1 MEKPVINLADLKLQE
16 IGDGVGFQAKVASF
30 ADQIGSSGL
39 DCMLH
44 VVEPGKKAFP
54 RHSHHREHEL
64 FVILEGEGTYRF
76 GDASYRVRSGDV
88 CAAPTG
94 GVETAHQII
103 NTGSTTLKY
112 LGIATRVE
120 TEVCEY
126 PDSGKIAVWSGLDPE
141 TKGPRVRHIFGKD
154 DKPRGYHDGEA

>member
-1 MEKPVINLADLKLQE
+1 MKIKPVVNVADLPLKE
-16 IGDGVGFQAKVASF
+16 IGNDDGFQAKVASF
-30 ADQIGSSGL
+30 AARIGSRGL

-64 FVILEGEGTYRF
+64 FVILDGEGVYHF
-76 GDASYRVRSGDV
+76 GDESYPIRAGDV

-94 GVETAHQII
+94 GADVAHHIV

-112 LGIATRVE
+112 LGIATASE
-120 TEVCEY
+120 IEVCEY
-126 PDSGKIAVWSGLDPE
+126 PDSGKIAVWSRA
-141 TKGPRVRHIFGKD
+141 GPSGDKVLHHIFGKD
-154 DKPRGYHDGEA
+154 DKPLGYHDGES

>member
-1 MEKPVINLADLKLQE
+1 MTARPVINVDELELRE
-16 IGDGVGFQAKVASF
+16 IGNGGGFAARVASF
-30 ADQIGSSGL
+30 ADQIGSKRL

-54 RHSHHREHEL
+54 RHFHHREHEL

-76 GDASYRVRSGDV
+76 GEASYAIKSGDV

-94 GVETAHQII
+94 GPETAHQIV
-103 NTGSTTLKY
+103 NTGSRTLKY
-112 LGIATRVE
+112 LGIGTVVE

-126 PDSGKIAVWSGLDPE
+126 PDSGKIAVWSGSRE
-141 TKGPRVRHIFGKD
+141 SGPRVQHIFGKD
-154 DKPRGYHDGEA
+154 DTPLGYHEGEN